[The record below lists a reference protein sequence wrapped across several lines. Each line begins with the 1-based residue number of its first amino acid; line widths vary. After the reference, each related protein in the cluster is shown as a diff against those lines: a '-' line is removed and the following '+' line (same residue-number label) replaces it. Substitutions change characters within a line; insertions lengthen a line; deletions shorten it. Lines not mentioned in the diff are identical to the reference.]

1 MVGGCGVGTAAADAG
16 DRNCRATASGCN
28 QAARSDGNTSVQS
41 TIPIQATASARY
53 GDQAAGRS
61 DFGRGVACAQCL
73 EEHSI
78 VGAGIARAQPTACA
92 VDRDRC
98 CAGG

>member
-1 MVGGCGVGTAAADAG
+1 MVGGRGVGTAAADAG
-16 DRNCRATASGCN
+16 DRNIRTTAGGRN
-28 QAARSDGNTSVQS
+28 QAAGSDVNTVVQAA
-41 TIPIQATASARY
+41 IAIQATGRARY

-73 EEHSI
+73 EEHTI

-92 VDRDRC
+92 VNRDRC